1 MERFVQNLKVRHIA
15 VFLISL
21 SMLCMVVLSLLVHF
35 HPVSTFD
42 LHFTREIQEGRG
54 FALLPAM
61 QFVSFFGA
69 PLVASGTV
77 LLTALAFYLLERRR
91 EAFFVLGAFF
101 ADGLN
106 ALLKL
111 FINRPRPGSDLI
123 EVYETLSNPSFPSG
137 HVVHYVVF
145 FGFLS
150 VLMLASPEFP
160 RVFRAFVIVFSILLV
175 SLVSVSRV
183 YLGVHWVTDTI
194 GGYLVGFM
202 LLSLLVGFYFGKPRH
217 LLRGLSVKKGADEGE
232 NMI

>member
-111 FINRPRPGSDLI
+111 FHLFERDKVGEKLIQFGDCSLWSFNLNLSLINGARTTQ
-123 EVYETLSNPSFPSG
+123 Y
-137 HVVHYVVF
+137 H
-145 FGFLS
+145 
-150 VLMLASPEFP
+150 SPFN
-160 RVFRAFVIVFSILLV
+160 RVF
-175 SLVSVSRV
+175 
-183 YLGVHWVTDTI
+183 
-194 GGYLVGFM
+194 
-202 LLSLLVGFYFGKPRH
+202 
-217 LLRGLSVKKGADEGE
+217 
-232 NMI
+232 